1 MDLHKGHRTGLI
13 DQFAYKQKQEATSEI
28 KRILNSNEKIETQ
41 LIARERNLD
50 QLIKKANEIDFDLS
64 QEYKRIEPLILE
76 KRQNL
81 KSIFKSQ
88 QNEDLCT
95 FLTEIKSLKV
105 AIRINKELEKNLK
118 WLLEETENN
127 KTGFLTGYVDFRK
140 YSAMMVTYPK
150 AVGEKFLPIEID
162 YQKPAEEEIKKV
174 LPRICIRY
182 KYFLIIC

>member
-118 WLLEETENN
+118 
-127 KTGFLTGYVDFRK
+127 
-140 YSAMMVTYPK
+140 
-150 AVGEKFLPIEID
+150 
-162 YQKPAEEEIKKV
+162 
-174 LPRICIRY
+174 
-182 KYFLIIC
+182 